1 MVQRDSSAGERG
13 EAQDGRFPPVAS
25 MVESIV
31 GCKWSVRLLQLCAEG
46 HRRPSA
52 FLRAC
57 SGLSAKV
64 MNERLRK
71 MIRFGIL
78 ERTVFGDKP
87 PVEVEYRL
95 TPFGDRFMGILD
107 AVRRLQEAVDHGVV
121 AFDESLSARPRLPW
135 QGERAVHPTQGGAVR
150 EPTAKRRANRI

>member
-1 MVQRDSSAGERG
+1 MAQNDSSVRPQRESM
-13 EAQDGRFPPVAS
+13 EASPIPVAA

-31 GCKWSVRLLQLCAEG
+31 GCKWSVRLLQLCAED

-71 MIRFGIL
+71 MTRFGIVQ
-78 ERTVFGDKP
+78 RTVFGEKL

-95 TPFGDRFMGILD
+95 TPFGRRFMGILQEI
-107 AVRRLQEAVDHGVV
+107 RLLQEAVDHGAVLE
-121 AFDESLSARPRLPW
+121 ASETQKGARRGGRL
-135 QGERAVHPTQGGAVR
+135 TS
-150 EPTAKRRANRI
+150 RRSP